1 MKAATG
7 ELNLTVI
14 TLIAIAAVIGFFWIL
29 WPSIRDTIGNQWNDI
44 NSYDSND
51 QANGGG
57 STGRGL
63 INNNASGKSS
73 NNASGKPSKKTSGK

>member
-14 TLIAIAAVIGFFWIL
+14 TLIAIAAVIGFFWL
-29 WPSIRDTIGNQWNDI
+29 MWPTIRDSIGDQWRDI
-44 NSYDSND
+44 NNYDSND
-51 QANGGG
+51 QANGGN

-63 INNNASGKSS
+63 TNNNG
-73 NNASGKPSKKTSGK
+73 